1 MIVKV
6 AIFEHMAKIVYS
18 IKLVQCGCGLHE
30 SLCMSILYLVF
41 VIMNRTSWPRQKP

>member
-18 IKLVQCGCGLHE
+18 IKLVQCGCGLHDV
-30 SLCMSILYLVF
+30 SMHVILYLVF